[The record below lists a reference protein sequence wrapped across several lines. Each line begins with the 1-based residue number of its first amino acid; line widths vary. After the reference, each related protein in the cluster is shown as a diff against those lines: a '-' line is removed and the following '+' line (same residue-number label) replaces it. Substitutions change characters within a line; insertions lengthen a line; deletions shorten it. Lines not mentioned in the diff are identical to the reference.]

1 MLRRISAVLVAGL
14 FFLPN
19 LQAQAQPKPSHGPKV
34 KAMPARM
41 PLTTSSAKARDLYQR
56 AVENSE
62 KLYVDRAMLGWRAAA
77 NEDPK
82 FALPYVML
90 ARYGRDPEEVRACRE
105 RAKELAAG
113 ASPGERLLIQW
124 IANVQE
130 GNYVAGIAAMN
141 DMLAMFPR
149 DPHL

>member
-34 KAMPARM
+34 KA
-41 PLTTSSAKARDLYQR
+41 
-56 AVENSE
+56 
-62 KLYVDRAMLGWRAAA
+62 
-77 NEDPK
+77 
-82 FALPYVML
+82 ML